1 MPITNPVTFTY
12 TGIHVTESPPTSLP
26 PPPPWFSES
35 NYTVLQ
41 TVLSN
46 TDGLLT
52 HFTLTITAPPPR
64 HPPCKAII
72 KFFAARN
79 TLMLG
84 YAKRRCSAGKGM
96 FLARVAA
103 TIGDV
108 AVTVPCPSKFTTV
121 LTAENKFAKVAPVDT
136 GEVKIG
142 GVVIKTN
149 ADVMTPCVSS
159 QALVDKAAGLL
170 EGIEGGKVVDYG
182 TGETARTH
190 QWPRTCKELAKV

>member
-1 MPITNPVTFTY
+1 
-12 TGIHVTESPPTSLP
+12 
-26 PPPPWFSES
+26 
-35 NYTVLQ
+35 
-41 TVLSN
+41 
-46 TDGLLT
+46 
-52 HFTLTITAPPPR
+52 
-64 HPPCKAII
+64 
-72 KFFAARN
+72 
-79 TLMLG
+79 
-84 YAKRRCSAGKGM
+84 M

-103 TIGDV
+103 TVGDV